1 MQVVPSLQKNVHS
14 NSLLCSRWLRTL
26 LLKSRGSRLPW
37 SVSQFAGVIVL
48 PSGYPHPH
56 LFKLFWRNKNMGEA
70 ASSEIIDETSVHE
83 SYHIYPAPVS
93 VATVYLPLTAG
104 KQSQTK
110 QQRLKSIT
118 SAPAFLQ
125 RGNRRSWPKDRTRSS
140 SRTSFDFTPSAIA
153 CLPQPISNNIF
164 FFPTCQVRVSGFYH
178 SYFLLPLSNS
188 LLPLT
193 ANSRTRWHRRTSIA
207 SSRSRCQ
214 WALPDLN
221 PKLQISVGLNREG

>member
-118 SAPAFLQ
+118 SAQPSFNVATVDPDQRIAHEAVHERHLILPHPPSPAYP
-125 RGNRRSWPKDRTRSS
+125 NP
-140 SRTSFDFTPSAIA
+140 
-153 CLPQPISNNIF
+153 
-164 FFPTCQVRVSGFYH
+164 FPTTFSFSPPAR
-178 SYFLLPLSNS
+178 
-188 LLPLT
+188 
-193 ANSRTRWHRRTSIA
+193 
-207 SSRSRCQ
+207 
-214 WALPDLN
+214 
-221 PKLQISVGLNREG
+221 